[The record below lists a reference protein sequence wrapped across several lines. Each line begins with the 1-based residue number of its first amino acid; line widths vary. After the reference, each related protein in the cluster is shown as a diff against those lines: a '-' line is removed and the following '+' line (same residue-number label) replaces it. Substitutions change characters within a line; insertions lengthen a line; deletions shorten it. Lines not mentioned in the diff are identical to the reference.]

1 MLTAL
6 VIGRPASA
14 GIGRRALVGFLVS
27 LLAHGLL
34 LGALMKPGRK
44 AVPRGVE
51 VQLVAAAPVAPLQAK
66 KPPAEKR
73 PAKKRPANKPPALK
87 SAIAAPR
94 SNDTKVVGDDSVRSD
109 LHYRTFYDDNPTHPM
124 RCMVGHVAEASGD
137 HESALHIY
145 GDCARNG
152 DNFSAI
158 SLAHYYELGLGGVSK
173 DPAKAAALFHAV
185 ATSEREAYRT
195 NGMLYYGLCLY
206 FGFGVPED
214 REAGRAWLLRAA
226 AGGEPDA
233 GRFLALEA
241 SGATPSSEHYFK
253 R

>member
-1 MLTAL
+1 MST
-6 VIGRPASA
+6 IAS
-14 GIGRRALVGFLVS
+14 GIERRSLVGFLVA
-27 LLAHGLL
+27 LLVHGLL
-34 LGALMKPGRK
+34 LGALMRSGRNV
-44 AVPRGVE
+44 AARDVE
-51 VQLVAAAPVAPLQAK
+51 VRLAAAPVVPPPAK
-66 KPPAEKR
+66 KPPPRKP
-73 PAKKRPANKPPALK
+73 PAKKPAAKKAPALK
-87 SAIAAPR
+87 SDIAAPQ
-94 SNDTKVVGDDSVRSD
+94 STETKVAGDDSVRSD

-137 HESALHIY
+137 HESAIHIY
-145 GDCARNG
+145 SDCARNG

-158 SLAHYYELGLGGVSK
+158 SLAHYYELGLGGARK
-173 DPAKAAALFHAV
+173 DPARAAALFHAV

-214 REAGRAWLLRAA
+214 REAGREWLLRAA

-241 SGATPSSEHYFK
+241 AGAPPSSEHYFK